1 MSAADVVAAVDAAQ
15 LAAFDQPQFAAASA
29 ASAFAA
35 VVFAAQYAAVLAV
48 SDEDAAVSALAVPD
62 VPSSAAFLQ
71 DAAALAPDVW

>member
-15 LAAFDQPQFAAASA
+15 LAAFDLPQFAAASA

-35 VVFAAQYAAVLAV
+35 VVFAAQ
-48 SDEDAAVSALAVPD
+48 DAAVSALAVPD